1 MVLIKRAAPD
11 ILLGFVI
18 SNISSSTINQ
28 AIADFKLGAYHEY
41 DPLVELSLDQT
52 RFVGSSPKQVRDQLD
67 AEDVR
72 ESFILLDDET
82 TLSRSVWWVGRYLD
96 EEMEGP
102 DAVHW
107 REMRVVNASKDERI
121 LMRARFATI
130 EWVISL
136 PSYILLI
143 FPFAYR

>member
-1 MVLIKRAAPD
+1 
-11 ILLGFVI
+11 
-18 SNISSSTINQ
+18 
-28 AIADFKLGAYHEY
+28 
-41 DPLVELSLDQT
+41 
-52 RFVGSSPKQVRDQLD
+52 
-67 AEDVR
+67 
-72 ESFILLDDET
+72 
-82 TLSRSVWWVGRYLD
+82 
-96 EEMEGP
+96 MEGP